1 MGRVAASHRN
11 SEGSAMTVNRIVRI
25 VAGFFVLLSLALGV
39 EASPLFVNANW
50 LWFTAFVGA
59 NLFQSGFTTFCPL
72 DIILRKLGVPETR
85 RSGATA

>member
-1 MGRVAASHRN
+1 VGRVAASHRN
-11 SEGSAMTVNRIVRI
+11 PEGNVMTVNRIVRI

-39 EASPLFVNANW
+39 EASPLFVNVNW

-72 DIILRKLGVPETR
+72 DIVLRKLGVPETR